1 MASWA
6 INMKNKAVEAGRNFL
21 NNVVNGIKSLPSKVM
36 GFLKNII
43 SNVKSWASNMG
54 KKGKE
59 GAKNMFDAVVN
70 GIKSLP
76 GKLLSIGSDIVHGL
90 WNGIKGAGSWLKDKI
105 MGFGNGIIN
114 GFKKAFGI
122 KSPSK
127 VMRDKVGKW
136 LPPGIAVGIEKNA
149 KVAIS
154 AARKLS
160 NSLVAEFGNITAN
173 TTSKLGGASKGSGT
187 SGGVVQNFYQY
198 NTSPKALSRLEI
210 YRQTKNQLAFAKGV

>member
-1 MASWA
+1 
-6 INMKNKAVEAGRNFL
+6 
-21 NNVVNGIKSLPSKVM
+21 M

-59 GAKNMFDAVVN
+59 GAKNMFNAVVN

-90 WNGIKGAGSWLKDKI
+90 WNGIKGAAGWLKDKI
-105 MGFGNGIIN
+105 MGFGNGIIK

-122 KSPSK
+122 NSPSK
-127 VMRDKVGKW
+127 VMRDQVGKW
-136 LPPGIAVGIEKNA
+136 LPPGIAEGIEKNT
-149 KVAIS
+149 KVAQK
-154 AARKLS
+154 AMRKLS
-160 NSLVAEFGNITAN
+160 SSLLAE
-173 TTSKLGGASKGSGT
+173 SGGIVVGSPISAHSAGGGT
-187 SGGVVQNFYQY
+187 QATRGGVVQNFYQY